1 MKLISNSGRDHLMF
15 TAVGAFLCGFVSASS
30 PAVAQ
35 APVVL
40 QGPSSEANEQVIIQ
54 APYVVRRE
62 PLPRAGAPTGFRNP
76 ELISLS
82 RGASYADLDLSRP
95 SGAAELETRVRN
107 TAKEVCQELNR
118 QYPRTGG
125 QYVYANTDC
134 VKKAT
139 DDGLQVMRQVIAVAS
154 R

>member
-1 MKLISNSGRDHLMF
+1 MKFIGNSARDRLLF
-15 TAVGAFLCGFVSASS
+15 AGAVGAFLCGFAGASS
-30 PAVAQ
+30 PAIAQ
-35 APVVL
+35 APP
-40 QGPSSEANEQVIIQ
+40 PSYETSEQVIVR

-62 PLPRAGAPTGFRNP
+62 PASRSAAPTGFKNP

-82 RGASYADLDLSRP
+82 RAVSYADLDLSKP
-95 SGAAELETRVRN
+95 PGVAELQTRVRN
-107 TAKEVCQELNR
+107 TAIQVCQELNER
-118 QYPRTGG
+118 YPKAGG

-139 DDGLQVMRQVIAVAS
+139 DDGMGVVRQITAVAS